1 MTIVYIL
8 AAVLLFSL
16 LIAVHELGHFL
27 AAKACGVQVNEF
39 SIGMGPCLW
48 ERQGGETQYS
58 LRLLPIGGFCAMEG
72 EEEQSSNPRALNN
85 QGFWKKL
92 VIFAAGAFMNL
103 LTGFIIVVILYS
115 GAQQFLIPTVSG
127 VAPEFQAN
135 NGAVLEENDVFYAIN
150 GRRVYVYS
158 DVDLLL
164 GLHKGRPLDL
174 VVLRDGKKVE
184 LKNLE
189 WSEYTAADGASR
201 YTGYGIYRS
210 VKTEPATLGS
220 KLRMSWLN
228 TVDFARIVWLS
239 LEMLVTGQAG
249 LDDVSGPVGIVSTIT
264 EIGKESENTRQA
276 IDNIL
281 YIGALISVNLAV
293 MNLLPVPALDG
304 GHIFFLLL
312 NTLAVKLFQKRIPD
326 RYENALNGA
335 CFGLLMG
342 LMLLIT
348 FHDVFKLFQ

>member
-48 ERQGGETQYS
+48 ERQRGETQYS

-85 QGFWKKL
+85 QEFWKKL

-174 VVLRDGKKVE
+174 VVLRDGKRVE

-189 WSEYTAADGASR
+189 WSEYTAADGSSR

-281 YIGALISVNLAV
+281 YIGALIAVNLAV